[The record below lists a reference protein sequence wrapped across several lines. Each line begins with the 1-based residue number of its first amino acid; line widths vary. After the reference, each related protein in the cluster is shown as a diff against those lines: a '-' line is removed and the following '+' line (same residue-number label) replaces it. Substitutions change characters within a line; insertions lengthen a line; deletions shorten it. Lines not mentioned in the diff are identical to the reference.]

1 MSGLALTDVSVTY
14 PGRPPVEAVRG
25 VSMAVERGEIVALV
39 GPSGCGK
46 SSLLAAI
53 AGVVEYTG
61 RIAWDGDDLSATPV
75 HLRGFGLV
83 FQDGALFPH
92 RTVAGNVSFG
102 LEMAHAPRAERDA
115 RVAELLELVRLPGYG
130 ARRVTEL
137 SGGERQRVALA
148 RSLAPRPRLLLL
160 DEPLSSLD
168 EELRDALAGEVRD
181 ILLAT
186 GTTAIVVTH
195 DRGEAVAMSSRVIAM
210 RAGALAETLSAPR
223 LRPPHRSQRGNPSL

>member
-1 MSGLALTDVSVTY
+1 MNGLELRGVTVTY
-14 PGRPPVEAVRG
+14 PGRPSVTAVRD
-25 VSMAVERGEIVALV
+25 VSMTVARGEIVALV

-46 SSLLAAI
+46 SSLLGAI
-53 AGVVEYTG
+53 AGVVECSG
-61 RIAWDGDDLSATPV
+61 RVAWDGDDVSATPV

-102 LEMAHAPRAERDA
+102 LEMAGASRALRDA

-130 ARRVTEL
+130 DRRINEL

-148 RSLAPRPRLLLL
+148 RSLAPHPRLLLL

-168 EELRDALAGEVRD
+168 EELRGALADEVRD

-195 DRGEAVAMSSRVIAM
+195 DRGEAAAMSSRVISM
-210 RAGALAETLSAPR
+210 SDGR
-223 LRPPHRSQRGNPSL
+223 LLL

>member
-1 MSGLALTDVSVTY
+1 MSGLELRDVSVTY
-14 PGRPPVEAVRG
+14 PGRPPVVAVRD
-25 VSMAVERGEIVALV
+25 VSMTVERGEIVALV

-46 SSLLAAI
+46 SSLLGAI
-53 AGVVEYTG
+53 AGVVPCTG
-61 RIAWDGDDLSATPV
+61 EVLWDGEDVSTTPV

-102 LEMAHAPRAERDA
+102 LEMARVPRAERNA
-115 RVAELLELVRLPGYG
+115 RIAELLDLVRLPGFG
-130 ARRVTEL
+130 ERRINEL

-168 EELRDALAGEVRD
+168 AELREALGAELRD

-195 DRGEAVAMSSRVIAM
+195 DRSEAAAMSSRVLTM
-210 RAGALAETLSAPR
+210 GDGR
-223 LRPPHRSQRGNPSL
+223 LEH

>member
-1 MSGLALTDVSVTY
+1 MSGLELRGVTVTY
-14 PGRPPVEAVRG
+14 PGHPPVTAVRD
-25 VSMAVERGEIVALV
+25 VSMTVESGEIVALV

-46 SSLLAAI
+46 SSLLGAI
-53 AGVVEYTG
+53 AGVVECTG
-61 RIAWDGDDLSATPV
+61 RVAWDGEDVSTTPV

-102 LEMAHAPRAERDA
+102 LEMARAPRAERDA

-130 ARRVTEL
+130 ARRINEL

-148 RSLAPRPRLLLL
+148 RSLAPHPRLLLL

-168 EELRDALAGEVRD
+168 AELREALAAEVRD

-195 DRGEAVAMSSRVIAM
+195 DRGEATAMSSRVM
-210 RAGALAETLSAPR
+210 SMSDGR
-223 LRPPHRSQRGNPSL
+223 LLL

>member
-1 MSGLALTDVSVTY
+1 MSGLELRDVTVTY
-14 PGRPPVEAVRG
+14 PGRPPVTAVRD
-25 VSMAVERGEIVALV
+25 VSMTVESGEIVALV

-46 SSLLAAI
+46 SSLLGAI
-53 AGVVEYTG
+53 AGVVECTG
-61 RIAWDGDDLSATPV
+61 RVMWDGGDVSTKPV

-92 RTVAGNVSFG
+92 RTVAGNVVFG
-102 LEMAHAPRAERDA
+102 LEMARVSRGERDA

-130 ARRVTEL
+130 ARRINEL

-148 RSLAPRPRLLLL
+148 RSLAPHPRLLLL

-168 EELRDALAGEVRD
+168 EELREALAAEVRD

-195 DRGEAVAMSSRVIAM
+195 DRSEATAMSSRV
-210 RAGALAETLSAPR
+210 LSMSDGRVLP
-223 LRPPHRSQRGNPSL
+223 